1 MLKPR
6 MSSLLL
12 IAAILSLLAS
22 ILARHLVA
30 QAPREVVVE
39 TSKPQPKV
47 TVIVAT
53 EEIEYLST
61 IGAVSVREH
70 VMTEAELPGSP
81 SLYATKLEDVV
92 GQVAMNMIRSGSL
105 IQRSELRSREAGLPL
120 ALEVREKYRAMTI
133 RVDDVKGV
141 AGFLARGNLVD
152 LIVAHRSD
160 GQESPSS
167 AVLGQ
172 NLRVLAVDQ
181 DVTAASEKPSVVK
194 SVTLEVMPEAAESIA
209 RAQLEGSLQLLLRH
223 PRDMLVTTVNVKKVE
238 PPVARNSINFL
249 QGRDAAR
256 IRTFDCDPLKPC
268 PQNTGD

>member
-1 MLKPR
+1 MLKP
-6 MSSLLL
+6 SATSLLL

-22 ILARHLVA
+22 ILARHLVR

-39 TSKPQPKV
+39 ASTPQPKV

-70 VMTEAELPGSP
+70 VMTEAELPGSA
-81 SLYATKLEDVV
+81 SLYANKLEDVV
-92 GQVAMNMIRSGSL
+92 GQVAMNVIRQGSL
-105 IQRSELRSREAGLPL
+105 IQRSELKNRELGLPL
-120 ALEVREKYRAMTI
+120 ALEVREKFRAMTI

-141 AGFLARGNLVD
+141 GGFLARGNLVD
-152 LIVAHRSD
+152 VIVAHRGE

-167 AVLGQ
+167 AILGQ

-181 DVTAASEKPSVVK
+181 DTTSASEKPSVVK
-194 SVTLEVMPEAAESIA
+194 SVTLEVMPEVAESIA
-209 RAQLEGSLQLLLRH
+209 RAQLEGNVQLLLRH
-223 PRDMLVTTVNVKKVE
+223 PKDMLITTVSEMKHE
-238 PPVARNSINFL
+238 APAARRGINFL